1 MFWKVSLGC
10 RGMNMSMDAFMDLLT
25 KHLSEKDFSRMMEF
39 TAGMEPER
47 RTALMQ
53 FLAERETLAPEI
65 GSNAPDFKVPRLG
78 RGERGALSP
87 FRGRKP
93 GALIFGSYTRP
104 PFRGT

>member
-1 MFWKVSLGC
+1 MFWKVSLGG
-10 RGMNMSMDAFMDLLT
+10 RGMNMSMDAFMDLLR

-65 GSNAPDFKVPRLG
+65 GSKSPDFNLPRLG
-78 RGERGALSP
+78 STDP
-87 FRGRKP
+87 VHFSSFSGRKP
-93 GALIFGSYTRP
+93 VSLIFGSYT
-104 PFRGT
+104 